1 MDNKDTDRFLE
12 ELYVNGAEFMEQDI
26 LRRNGI
32 DPLQAPPEEPEEITD
47 RHYAQMIAHLRSEGK
62 YREETQKVIGPKE
75 LGWREPSFLFW
86 IYRLFPAATAV
97 LIGCM
102 VGMLSMIE
110 LGRYF
115 G

>member
-32 DPLQAPPEEPEEITD
+32 DPLQAP
-47 RHYAQMIAHLRSEGK
+47 
-62 YREETQKVIGPKE
+62 PKE